1 MTTAQRNHGRPH
13 IRLAGSLA
21 LVCALISAA
30 DVHAQRSGGRFGG
43 SSGFRSSSSSSSSYR
58 SSSSS
63 SYRSSSS
70 SYNSG
75 YRSSSSYGST
85 RSTTSTTTYVP
96 PPPPWL
102 TAVQYVRPQPSL
114 TGYLPTSPTTPAV
127 VSPAESQVLAQRNE
141 QGDWQYGPFRF
152 GAAVVGALVS
162 FLPLAGVSYAVSTLP
177 KSSGAHS
184 PVPGASASPQGP
196 LVPVMART
204 QGMGECEVRRVTI
217 AFDWR
222 ARAQLQQSL
231 DQIASSVDM
240 GSPYG
245 LCQGSD
251 MARRLL
257 QQWLSNARA
266 ACFVSL
272 KGSASAAEMLFGR
285 VCEDLNRRYDQA
297 TISNNRRNEPPEVTA
312 RREEGEG
319 FVVVSMIVGING
331 ALAPLP
337 EWPTID
343 SVAQALATLVPAT
356 PDMLAALEVVW
367 SPSIDQDRLSSA
379 EMSVLYPELVSL
391 QGTEPIG
398 RVICRPCKT
407 VYARELGSCPTCGS
421 SDAAPSPA
429 SAQQQQY
436 AYNPASSNM
445 IPCPYC
451 RKPTPAYEVQ
461 CQHCGG
467 RVKN

>member
-1 MTTAQRNHGRPH
+1 MTTAERNRARTKARW
-13 IRLAGSLA
+13 IGSLA
-21 LVCALISAA
+21 LVCALLAQR
-30 DVHAQRSGGRFGG
+30 DVLAQRSGGRFGG
-43 SSGFRSSSSSSSSYR
+43 SSGFRSSSSSSSSSRSSGTSYRSSGSSYRSSGTTYR

-63 SYRSSSS
+63 TY
-70 SYNSG
+70 
-75 YRSSSSYGST
+75 
-85 RSTTSTTTYVP
+85 TTTYVP

-102 TAVQYVRPQPSL
+102 TAVQYTRPAPAAIGLLAGEL
-114 TGYLPTSPTTPAV
+114 TTTT
-127 VSPAESQVLAQRNE
+127 VSAAEMAVLAQRNDS
-141 QGDWQYGPFRF
+141 GDWQYGSFRF
-152 GAAVVGALVS
+152 GAAVGGALAT
-162 FLPLAGVSYAVSTLP
+162 FLPLAGVSLLVSNIPTVP
-177 KSSGAHS
+177 AQPAGAA
-184 PVPGASASPQGP
+184 GAAGPQGP

-204 QGMGECEVRRVTI
+204 QGFGECEVRRVTI

-222 ARAQLQQSL
+222 ARTQLQQSL

-245 LCQGSD
+245 LWQGSD
-251 MARRLL
+251 MARKLL
-257 QQWLSNARA
+257 AQWLSNARA

-297 TISNNRRNEPPEVTA
+297 TISNNRRNEPPEVKA

-319 FVVVSMIVGING
+319 FVVVTMVVGING

-337 EWPTID
+337 EWPTVE

-356 PDMLAALEVVW
+356 PDALAALEVVW

-379 EMSVLYPELVSL
+379 EMSVLYPELVAL
-391 QGTEPIG
+391 NGAEPIG

-407 VYARELGSCPTCGS
+407 VYARELGRCPTCGS
-421 SDAAPSPA
+421 DEATPSPA

-445 IPCPYC
+445 IACPYC